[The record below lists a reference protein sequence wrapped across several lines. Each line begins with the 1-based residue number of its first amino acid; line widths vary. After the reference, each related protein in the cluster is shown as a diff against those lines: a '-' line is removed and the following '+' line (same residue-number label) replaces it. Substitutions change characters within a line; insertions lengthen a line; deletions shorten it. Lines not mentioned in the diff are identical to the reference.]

1 MNRQGSPYG
10 ILAAV
15 LSVGW
20 WAIHT
25 FVGGA
30 EVAVPLAASDLPQE
44 VLAPA
49 VMVWHMITWILVL
62 LAVLFGAAVVRNSRD
77 LMIAATALS
86 GVIALA
92 GLLSIPMT
100 GSSFM
105 QLPQGSLFLV
115 TAILGGIAIKKMPAN
130 R

>member
-1 MNRQGSPYG
+1 MNRQGSSFG

-30 EVAVPLAASDLPQE
+30 EVAVPLAASDLPPE

-49 VMVWHMITWILVL
+49 RMVWHMVTWILVL
-62 LAVLFGAAVVRNSRD
+62 QAVLFGAAVVRSSRD
-77 LMIAATALS
+77 LMIAATGISA
-86 GVIALA
+86 ALA
-92 GLLSIPMT
+92 IAGLISIPMT

-115 TAILGGIAIKKMPAN
+115 TAILGGIAVRKMPAI
-130 R
+130 